1 MSTWRP
7 STDEEDK
14 QQLDARQRIPNR
26 RVILR
31 QLSNPSP
38 YRPDQPPDE
47 SKPDESKPDEDWIWV
62 AYIMGTIGSVYA
74 ILWGF
79 EVLPWFYY
87 SPVILGLGI
96 AGVIGVVIDMCKQ
109 K

>member
-47 SKPDESKPDEDWIWV
+47 SKPDEDWIWV

-79 EVLPWFYY
+79 EGLPWFYY